1 MKMNART
8 KFSKRIEFFAGSPG
22 LVTTL
27 TVVLMI
33 IGCESAELDDGGG
46 DTSEASGGNVGAS
59 GGRKNGSG
67 TGGTERGGKSG
78 RGTGGEGMGGELDPG
93 SGGLVSAGGSS
104 GGSKGETPTGGSGG
118 LGGAAPS
125 GGAAASGG
133 EGSGGA
139 SVITNHTCTTEAAAT
154 SAFVIPCPVA
164 EPVRH
169 VRIEGLVASSF
180 HGSSQLLFGFSS
192 APESSQPATDEGQL
206 RVLFYGGGPGG
217 SPTPQLLVY
226 AGDEESTLSSA
237 ADFVHESST
246 VCLDLHPG
254 SETIPPHVVLWRD
267 GEKGADCGDW
277 DTLTLESAWAREVY
291 WGGAEVSSI
300 LDSQVFFRQP
310 GGGSTVTVFDS
321 SALDLSDFLP
331 LECSKEVTDS
341 GSFVDVACA
350 FEGSVRHVKIENL
363 LSPMHGTTQLVFGFA
378 EAPTVASPAVF
389 AGQFRTLFYGGQTD
403 PATASVTANFAGNT
417 VTYAEGASS
426 IRSGTTA
433 CFDLHDGD
441 STRAPSFVLW
451 LTGVNG
457 ADCSDPEALT
467 LDTAFAKE
475 TTFSGNT
482 GALEL
487 STPIFFR
494 KTGTENA
501 TVTLRGAPLVPLK
514 ALLSEEL

>member
-1 MKMNART
+1 MKTLALSNRHLALMTSVLSLIMIGACDNAGAD
-8 KFSKRIEFFAGSPG
+8 AGG
-22 LVTTL
+22 
-27 TVVLMI
+27 
-33 IGCESAELDDGGG
+33 D
-46 DTSEASGGNVGAS
+46 DTSEASGGNVGAG

-67 TGGTERGGKSG
+67 AGGTARGTGGKSG

-93 SGGLVSAGGSS
+93 SGGVLSGGGSS
-104 GGSKGETPTGGSGG
+104 GGSKGETPAGGSGG

-139 SVITNHTCTTEAAAT
+139 PAITNHTCTAKVAAT
-154 SAFVIPCPVA
+154 SAFAIPCPVA
-164 EPVRH
+164 GSVRH

-217 SPTPQLLVY
+217 SPNPQLVVY

-237 ADFVHESST
+237 ADFLHQSSA

-254 SETIPPHVVLWRD
+254 SETLPPHVVLWRD

-310 GGGSTVTVFDS
+310 GGDATVTVFDA
-321 SALDLSDFLP
+321 SALDLSAFLP
-331 LECSKEVTDS
+331 LECSQEVTIS

-350 FEGSVRHVKIENL
+350 FEGPVRHVKIEDL

-378 EAPTVASPAVF
+378 EAPTAASPAVA
-389 AGQFRTLFYGGQTD
+389 AGQFRALFYGGQTD
-403 PATASVTANFAGNT
+403 PATASISANYAGNA

-441 STRAPSFVLW
+441 ATRAPSFVLW

-457 ADCSDPEALT
+457 ADCNDPEALT

-475 TTFSGNT
+475 TTFSGST
-482 GALEL
+482 GAVEL
-487 STPIFFR
+487 SAPIFFR
-494 KTGTENA
+494 KTATENT
-501 TVTLRGAPLVPLK
+501 TVTLRGAPMVSPEAFLP
-514 ALLSEEL
+514 EEP